1 MIELKNISKTYKGK
15 FYEVHALK
23 NINLK
28 IDKGEFVAVMGSSGS
43 GKTTLLN
50 MIGLIDKWDEGEVY
64 IDGKKVEKKNI
75 QEYRKKYITFVFQ
88 HFALIETDTVY
99 ENIALPMLA
108 RKVPKGKRKETIK
121 TLLSELGINELSRQ
135 LPTKISGGQKQRVAI
150 ARALASDTEIIL
162 ADEPTGALDKENTE
176 DIIKI
181 LRKLAAKGKTII
193 LVTHDIHVAEC
204 ADRIIQIENGEIVIN
219 P

>member
-1 MIELKNISKTYKGK
+1 MNFKDTIRDIL
-15 FYEVHALK
+15 VA
-23 NINLK
+23 
-28 IDKGEFVAVMGSSGS
+28 IDIIHVS
-43 GKTTLLN
+43 T
-50 MIGLIDKWDEGEVY
+50 
-64 IDGKKVEKKNI
+64 
-75 QEYRKKYITFVFQ
+75 
-88 HFALIETDTVY
+88 
-99 ENIALPMLA
+99 
-108 RKVPKGKRKETIK
+108 KETIK